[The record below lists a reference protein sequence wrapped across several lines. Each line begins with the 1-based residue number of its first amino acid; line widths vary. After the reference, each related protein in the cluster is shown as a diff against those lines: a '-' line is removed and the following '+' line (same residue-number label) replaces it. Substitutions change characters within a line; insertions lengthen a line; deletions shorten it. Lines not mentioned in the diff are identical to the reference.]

1 MKTIFSLILML
12 ILGIIVS
19 LFLPWWSI
27 ALVCFAVAMSCLD
40 NTRDAALA
48 GFFSVFILW
57 GFVAL
62 FKSYQNDFILLT
74 RMAELLPIHNELL
87 LILSTAFLGGVIG
100 MMSSLSGVFLQSI
113 NKKPRKEKYYT

>member
-1 MKTIFSLILML
+1 M
-12 ILGIIVS
+12 
-19 LFLPWWSI
+19 
-27 ALVCFAVAMSCLD
+27 VCFAVAMSCLD

>member
-1 MKTIFSLILML
+1 MKTIFALIFML
-12 ILGIIVS
+12 ILGTIVS
-19 LFLPWWSI
+19 LFLPWWTI
-27 ALVCFAVAMSCLD
+27 AMVCFVVAMSCLD
-40 NTRDAALA
+40 NSRDAAIA

-74 RMAELLPIHNELL
+74 RMAELLPIHNH
-87 LILSTAFLGGVIG
+87 LILIISTAFLGGVIG
-100 MMSSLSGVFLQSI
+100 MLGSLSGVFLQSI

>member
-74 RMAELLPIHNELL
+74 RMAELLSIHNELL